1 MRATVVSALALVLAA
16 GCKKPTDSGPTA
28 KGPATPPVK
37 VTTKVAD
44 EAPTPMVLTLT
55 GQVAADQRADVTADT
70 QGKVINVMV
79 DMGTKVK
86 LGQPVV
92 QLDVR
97 SAALGANE
105 AQANLAAAKAQK
117 DLAEQECQRT
127 EQLLKTGAITKSEY
141 DRQMTQCTSAREQVA
156 AATARASMM
165 SKSVADGLVRAP
177 FDGVVSQKMISPGE
191 WVSPGKP
198 LFTLV
203 KDDPLKVDLSVPEA
217 AVELVKEGEKVLL
230 RKVTDVDEKGD
241 PKFPYGAVVNRLS
254 AEIGKTRSLI
264 VEATVDNPHDG
275 LVPGMFVEAE
285 VVEKTEPHVVVP
297 ETAVVK
303 RGKQFAVYIV
313 KDGMAVESLVHL
325 GAPPAPGMKSI
336 LDGVKKG
343 DKIVVTGT
351 EQVSDGAKV
360 TE

>member
-1 MRATVVSALALVLAA
+1 
-16 GCKKPTDSGPTA
+16 
-28 KGPATPPVK
+28 
-37 VTTKVAD
+37 
-44 EAPTPMVLTLT
+44 
-55 GQVAADQRADVTADT
+55 
-70 QGKVINVMV
+70 
-79 DMGTKVK
+79 VK

-105 AQANLAAAKAQK
+105 AQANLTAAKAQK

-156 AATARASMM
+156 AAAARASMM

-177 FDGVVSQKMISPGE
+177 FDGIVSEKNISPGE
-191 WVSPGKP
+191 WVQPGKP

-203 KDDPLKVDLSVPEA
+203 KDDPLKVALSVPEA
-217 AVELVKEGEKVLL
+217 AVEHVKEGEKVML
-230 RKVTDVDEKGD
+230 RKVTDVDAKGD
-241 PKFPYGAVVNRLS
+241 PKFPYTATVSRLS

-264 VEATVDNPHDG
+264 VEATIDNPHEG

-285 VVEKTEPHVVVP
+285 VVVTTEPHVVVP
-297 ETAVVK
+297 DAAVVQ
-303 RGKQFAVYIV
+303 RGKQFAVYII
-313 KDGMAVESLVHL
+313 KNGAVSESLVHL
-325 GAPPAPGMKSI
+325 GPVPAPGQKSI

-343 DKIVVTGT
+343 DKIVIGGT
-351 EQVSDGAKV
+351 EQVADGAKV

>member
-1 MRATVVSALALVLAA
+1 MRGSVVSALVLVLAA
-16 GCKKPTDSGPTA
+16 GCKKPQDSSAA
-28 KGPATPPVK
+28 KPSTPPVK
-37 VTTKVAD
+37 VQAAVAA
-44 EAPTPMVLTLT
+44 EGPTPVVLTLT
-55 GQVAADQRADVTADT
+55 GQVTADQRADVTADT

-79 DMGTKVK
+79 ERGTKVK

-117 DLAEQECQRT
+117 DLAEQECTRT

-177 FDGVVSQKMISPGE
+177 FDGVVSEKNISPGE
-191 WVSPGKP
+191 WVQPGKP

-203 KDDPLKVDLSVPEA
+203 KDDPLKVSLSVPEA
-217 AVELVKEGEKVLL
+217 AVERVKEGEKVLL
-230 RKVTDVDEKGD
+230 RKVTDTTDKGD
-241 PKFPYGAVVNRLS
+241 PKFPYTAVVSRLS
-254 AEIGKTRSLI
+254 AEIGRTRSLI
-264 VEATVDNPHDG
+264 VDATVDNPHEG

-285 VVEKTEPHVVVP
+285 VVLTTEPHVVVP
-297 ETAVVK
+297 DSAVVQH
-303 RGKQFAVYIV
+303 GKQFAVYII
-313 KDGMAVESLVHL
+313 KDGTAVESLVHL
-325 GAPPAPGMKSI
+325 GPPPAPGQKSI

-343 DKIVVTGT
+343 DKIVVGGT
-351 EQVSDGAKV
+351 EQVADGAKV